1 MKELGLLITGIV
13 TGLILLTTG
22 MNSAAAERPEIIR
35 HDVTRLENGLNF
47 SVMWQSANPVTRVV
61 ISAGREQKEIKV
73 DEYDNRRNPDG
84 YSGEVSA
91 IVPIEGITN
100 ILQYTIQLEDD
111 IRLRS
116 EPLAGKI
123 AAPQQAMEYSGHM
136 YQPPMNQL
144 PPGHHPGPPPQ
155 DDANWG
161 KEVLKP
167 MPSPNQQQVG
177 PAGAVGDI
185 MGKLMEVYDRHDT
198 PPSITAIKVNL
209 VSGENVSFSSKAID
223 DKGLREVRFKVLD
236 GRGTVVGVQVL
247 TNLGKVWEGTSQTFQ
262 LGGGNFRAIAQAIDT
277 AGNTSKEETAS
288 FVLNSQAKELAA
300 VQEPPITA
308 GTNQLTPGTTEQL
321 QTQTMQQP
329 DQPQNVQQQDNTTTI
344 NLSLQQQQPA
354 TTTQIPVQQ
363 QQEPVPQQTT
373 PVTQEQQ
380 QPPVQQ
386 VQPAPAAP
394 MEGQAIP
401 GL

>member
-13 TGLILLTTG
+13 AGFIMLTAG
-22 MNSAAAERPEIIR
+22 VNSLAAERPEIIR

-47 SVMWQSANPVTRVV
+47 NIMWQSANPVTRVV
-61 ISAGREQKEIKV
+61 ISAGREQKEIRV

-91 IVPIEGITN
+91 IVTSEGITN
-100 ILQYTIQLEDD
+100 TLQYTIQLEDD

-123 AAPQQAMEYSGHM
+123 AAEQLGNT
-136 YQPPMNQL
+136 YQPPMNQMHM
-144 PPGHHPGPPPQ
+144 GHHPGQPPQ
-155 DDANWG
+155 NDANWG

-167 MPSPNQQQVG
+167 MPAPNQQQVG

-198 PPSITAIKVNL
+198 PPSITAIKVNP

-277 AGNTSKEETAS
+277 TGNTSKEETAS
-288 FVLNSQAKELAA
+288 FVLSGQPKELAA
-300 VQEPPITA
+300 VQEPSITA
-308 GTNQLTPGTTEQL
+308 GTNQPAPGASDQS
-321 QTQTMQQP
+321 QSQTMQP
-329 DQPQNVQQQDNTTTI
+329 DQTQNIQQQYNTTTI
-344 NLSLQQQQPA
+344 NVTTQQPA
-354 TTTQIPVQQ
+354 PTQTPEQQ
-363 QQEPVPQQTT
+363 PQESVPQQTA

-380 QPPVQQ
+380 QPPVE
-386 VQPAPAAP
+386 PAPAPP
-394 MEGQAIP
+394 MEGQSFQ

>member
-1 MKELGLLITGIV
+1 MKKLGLLITGIA
-13 TGLILLTTG
+13 TGLIMLTAG
-22 MNSAAAERPEIIR
+22 VNSSAAERPEIIR

-47 SVMWQSANPVTRVV
+47 IIMWQSSNPVTRVV
-61 ISAGREQKEIKV
+61 ISAGREQKEIRV

-91 IVPIEGITN
+91 IVPTEGIANT
-100 ILQYTIQLEDD
+100 LQYTIQLEDD

-116 EPLAGKI
+116 EPIAGKI
-123 AAPQQAMEYSGHM
+123 AAEQLGNT
-136 YQPPMNQL
+136 YQPPMNQMHV
-144 PPGHHPGPPPQ
+144 GHHPGQPPQ

-209 VSGENVSFSSKAID
+209 ISGESVSFSSKAID

-236 GRGTVVGVQVL
+236 GRGTVVGLQVL

-262 LGGGNFRAIAQAIDT
+262 LGGGNFRAVAQAIDT
-277 AGNTSKEETAS
+277 TGNTSKEETET
-288 FVLNSQAKELAA
+288 FVLSGQPKELAA
-300 VQEPPITA
+300 VQEPPITV
-308 GTNQLTPGTTEQL
+308 GTNPPVPGASEQS
-321 QTQTMQQP
+321 QSQTMQP
-329 DQPQNVQQQDNTTTI
+329 DQTQNIQQQYNTTTI
-344 NLSLQQQQPA
+344 NVSTQQPA
-354 TTTQIPVQQ
+354 ATQTPVQQ
-363 QQEPVPQQTT
+363 PQESAHQQPA

-380 QPPVQQ
+380 QTPVQQ
-386 VQPAPAAP
+386 GQPAPAP
-394 MEGQAIP
+394 PTEGQSFP